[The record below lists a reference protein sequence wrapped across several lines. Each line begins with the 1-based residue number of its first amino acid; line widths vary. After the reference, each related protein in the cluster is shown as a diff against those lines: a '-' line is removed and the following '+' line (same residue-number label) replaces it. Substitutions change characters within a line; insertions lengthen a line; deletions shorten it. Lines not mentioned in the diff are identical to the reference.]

1 MDYLGGYTKIK
12 KTIFLG
18 FQMNVEFENILDVED
33 DLIELVRN
41 WRNSKQV
48 SQYMYT
54 NHHISKEEHNKWIEK
69 IRTKDNA
76 KAWIIKYDGKQVGL
90 AQLSNINYNDK
101 TTEWGFYIAD
111 ESLKGKGVGSASLLI
126 LIEIVFEEMNF
137 NKMRTMVLE
146 NNSIAMKLYEKFGFK
161 EGGKLEEKLERDE
174 KQIEV
179 FLMELTKDNWRDIKQ
194 TLTMQK

>member
-1 MDYLGGYTKIK
+1 MDYLGGYTKI
-12 KTIFLG
+12 IFLG
-18 FQMNVEFENILDVED
+18 FQMNIEFENILDAND

-54 NHHISKEEHNKWIEK
+54 DHHISKEEHDKWVEK
-69 IRTKDNA
+69 LRTKDTT
-76 KAWIIKYDGKQVGL
+76 KAWIIKYNGQPVGI
-90 AQLSNINYNDK
+90 AQLSNINYSEK

-111 ESLKGKGVGSASLLI
+111 ESLRGKGVGSASLLI

-137 NKMRTMVLE
+137 NEMTTMVLE

-161 EGGKLEEKLERDE
+161 EKGELEEKLDRNG
-174 KQIEV
+174 KQINVYIMMLLKE
-179 FLMELTKDNWRDIKQ
+179 EWSNIKDTLRKSIK
-194 TLTMQK
+194 